1 VNVINSST
9 DVVDRYGLAASD
21 APPTA
26 VKTDHAEYTYISTSV
41 TPCRKLD
48 RVTRDASQCVQECL
62 ARKSITSCAGV
73 QVVRAKNPAGLLL
86 FTPNLPFVPYRNNVT
101 AAAIGN
107 GNTDISARLDRCM
120 ILNVHDR
127 TMSGCDA
134 PPPLNCNPD
143 TLALADD
150 DYVCFGV
157 VPLRNQNNQVEEDY
171 RISLERQSENT
182 HCAAAF
188 SPGPRPASVLTQRFL
203 SYCFFVFPPL
213 FVSPQLRIPSSIP
226 PSSKCSLPVVSS
238 TSSIRLT
245 SRRTGL
251 RVTRASIAPSIPP
264 SVN

>member
-1 VNVINSST
+1 
-9 DVVDRYGLAASD
+9 
-21 APPTA
+21 
-26 VKTDHAEYTYISTSV
+26 
-41 TPCRKLD
+41 
-48 RVTRDASQCVQECL
+48 
-62 ARKSITSCAGV
+62 
-73 QVVRAKNPAGLLL
+73 VVRAKNPAGLLP
-86 FTPNLPFVPYRNNVT
+86 FTPNIPFCPFRNNVT

-171 RISLERQSENT
+171 RISLERQSGEKT
-182 HCAAAF
+182 KKHYCTADAS
-188 SPGPRPASVLTQRFL
+188 SPGRRVHTSCFAASVLTHNAFL

-226 PSSKCSLPVVSS
+226 PSSKCSPPVVSS
-238 TSSIRLT
+238 TSSNPLT
-245 SRRTGL
+245 SHRTGR
-251 RVTRASIAPSIPP
+251 RVTRASTAPSIPP